1 MLSRYVDWICGR
13 NSHLKKECLRLD
25 SQKPE
30 CQIQMGLQ
38 DVSLGLT
45 HRVNYILE
53 MFPLEGVGTLPIE
66 LDLGCGVRKAKRL
79 NRKVLGIL

>member
-1 MLSRYVDWICGR
+1 
-13 NSHLKKECLRLD
+13 
-25 SQKPE
+25 
-30 CQIQMGLQ
+30 MGLQ